1 MNTNA
6 EPGGLE
12 PIAEEECLYLLGL
25 HRLGRVAIDVD
36 GRPQV
41 FPVNYAVSRR
51 VVAFRTAPG
60 TKLANA
66 PMSHVAFE
74 IDDYDSAT
82 GVGWSVMV
90 KGIAYEITDAIDQ
103 DSLEVR
109 RRLVR
114 PMAPGQRDRWVAIRP
129 DEITGRR
136 FRHHG

>member
-1 MNTNA
+1 MDA
-6 EPGGLE
+6 SSKPAALE
-12 PIAEEECLYLLGL
+12 PIVEQECLRLLGL

-41 FPVNYAVSRR
+41 FPVNYAVSGR

-74 IDDYDSAT
+74 IDDYDSTT
-82 GVGWSVMV
+82 GAGWSVMV
-90 KGIAYEITDAIDQ
+90 KGIAYEITEALDP
-103 DSLEVR
+103 DSVEAR
-109 RRLVR
+109 RQLVR

>member
-1 MNTNA
+1 MNTDDQ
-6 EPGGLE
+6 PGGLE

-25 HRLGRVAIDVD
+25 RRLGRVAINVD

-41 FPVNYAVSRR
+41 FPVNYAVSGRI
-51 VVAFRTAPG
+51 VAFRTAPG

-74 IDDYDSAT
+74 IDDYDSTT

-90 KGIAYEITDAIDQ
+90 KGIAHEITNAVDR
-103 DSLEVR
+103 DSAEVR
-109 RRLVR
+109 RHLVR
-114 PMAPGQRDRWVAIRP
+114 PMAPGQRDHWVAIRP

-136 FRHHG
+136 FRHHS